1 MQNLG
6 VILLA
11 FGLLTAIGSRD
22 HSRGMTFLAGV
33 LLFLTGLVVVLATS

>member
-11 FGLLTAIGSRD
+11 FGLLTAIGTRD
-22 HSRGMTFLAGV
+22 RTRGMTFLAGV
-33 LLFLTGLVVVLATS
+33 LVFLTGLIVVLTTS

>member
-11 FGLLTAIGSRD
+11 FGLLTAIGTRD
-22 HSRGMTFLAGV
+22 HTKGMTFLAGV
-33 LLFLTGLVVVLATS
+33 LVFLTGLLVVLATS